1 MALQYA
7 LTPLKILLSLPVI
20 MGTAFCLFMK
30 QKSSSTETEISFSSV
45 FSSALKSFFHAI
57 FSCKFTSQ
65 YAFINHYIAIAT
77 TEGRGGGGGGGG
89 HGKDD
94 WVMPFYSHLMY
105 ESMIQK
111 NYNSKLLFITP

>member
-20 MGTAFCLFMK
+20 METAFCLFFK
-30 QKSSSTETEISFSSV
+30 QKALSNETEMSFSSV
-45 FSSALKSFFHAI
+45 LSSALKSFFHAI

-65 YAFINHYIAIAT
+65 YAFVNHYIAIAT
-77 TEGRGGGGGGGG
+77 TQGSGGGGGGG

-94 WVMPFYSHLMY
+94 WVMPVYSHPCY

-111 NYNSKLLFITP
+111 NYNSKLHFITP